1 MDQNIRRTIILDN
14 YEHPFNRSIPSSNDY
29 IKHNSNNVSCID
41 NLDLYIKI
49 KDNIIEDIQFEGEAC
64 VISISSTSI
73 MIQNFIGKTI
83 PEALDIIKN
92 YQNMINEEP
101 YNEEILKDAI
111 VYNDIYKQPSRKKC
125 ATLSVNGIEEV
136 LKAYLKNNPEV

>member
-1 MDQNIRRTIILDN
+1 
-14 YEHPFNRSIPSSNDY
+14 
-29 IKHNSNNVSCID
+29 
-41 NLDLYIKI
+41 
-49 KDNIIEDIQFEGEAC
+49 
-64 VISISSTSI
+64 
-73 MIQNFIGKTI
+73 MIQNLIGKTI